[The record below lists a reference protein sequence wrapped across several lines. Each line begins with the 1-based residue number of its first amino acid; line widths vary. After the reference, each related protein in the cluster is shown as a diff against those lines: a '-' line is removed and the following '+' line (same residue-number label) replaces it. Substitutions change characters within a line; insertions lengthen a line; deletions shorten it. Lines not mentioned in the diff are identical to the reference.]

1 MGAPVQL
8 KSSVMR
14 LATSHPLVEE
24 LIGLSFIVNT
34 FAAVWMY
41 TVLTPAALEATKA
54 LVRLVLQ
61 REREGNLD
69 APAGLRQQLDAVP
82 KEALL
87 AAIRRHRLE
96 CLLHGEPL
104 VASLLPELAA
114 TLQVLARQDAMA
126 ALALTSLTR
135 EMAAL
140 FEQAAMP
147 MLVIKGIPLAL
158 QTTGSLTSRGRGD
171 LDLLVDPKQLPAAVA
186 LLESSA
192 FRRLPGYLPRDLNSF
207 WARYGRWAGYELS
220 MVREGEGAP
229 QWIDLHWAL
238 SNVRGPL
245 PSFGLAWQFRELLEF
260 SGQSVLTLSRAHA
273 FQHACAHAA
282 KDQWMCLRNLIDIE
296 RLGRQ
301 LGSSALINMGRDV
314 TVCWSSAVTHRV
326 VEADDLCI
334 LFKAN
339 RRGTR
344 KALQRA
350 SQAQLW
356 PWRCEGMG
364 PWTPGRWL
372 STVWRLLA
380 FSRSPQDWLRTLCY
394 YILLPAAFV
403 DPLSGED
410 RGFRGF
416 VSARVGR
423 LRNRLGERNSL
434 NQATNASLLGA
445 DSKPKE
451 VAARLG

>member
-1 MGAPVQL
+1 M
-8 KSSVMR
+8 
-14 LATSHPLVEE
+14 EE
-24 LIGLSFIVNT
+24 LIGLSFILNT
-34 FAAVWMY
+34 FAAVWVY

-96 CLLHGEPL
+96 CLLHGDPI

-126 ALALTSLTR
+126 ALALASLTR

-171 LDLLVDPKQLPAAVA
+171 LDLLVDPNQLPAAVA

-245 PSFGLAWQFRELLEF
+245 PSFAVAWQCRELLEF

-282 KDQWMCLRNLIDIE
+282 KDQWMCLRNLIDID

-301 LGSSALINMGRDV
+301 LSSAALISLRREP
-314 TVCWSSAVTHRV
+314 TVRWSGAVTHIV
-326 VEADDLCI
+326 AEAVYLKIFLQLD
-334 LFKAN
+334 
-339 RRGTR
+339 RRGMLNAVRRTT
-344 KALQRA
+344 
-350 SQAQLW
+350 QAQLL
-356 PWRCEGMG
+356 PWRCEGNG
-364 PWTPGRWL
+364 AWTTWRWL
-372 STVWRLLA
+372 STVWRLLVL
-380 FSRSPQDWLRTLCY
+380 SRSTQDWLRTLCY

-403 DPLSGED
+403 DPLTGED

-416 VSARVGR
+416 VSARLER

-451 VAARLG
+451 VAARLD

>member
-1 MGAPVQL
+1 M
-8 KSSVMR
+8 
-14 LATSHPLVEE
+14 
-24 LIGLSFIVNT
+24 
-34 FAAVWMY
+34 
-41 TVLTPAALEATKA
+41 LTPAALEATKA

-96 CLLHGEPL
+96 CLLHGDPI

-171 LDLLVDPKQLPAAVA
+171 LDLLGDPQRLPEAVA

-192 FRRLPGYLPRDLNSF
+192 FRRLPGYLPRDLTSF

-220 MVREGEGAP
+220 MVREAAGAP

-245 PSFGLAWQFRELLEF
+245 PSFAVAWQCRELLEF
-260 SGQSVLTLSRAHA
+260 SGQSVSTLSRAHA

-282 KDQWMCLRNLIDIE
+282 KDQWMCLRNLIDID

-301 LGSSALINMGRDV
+301 FSSAALISLRREP
-314 TVCWSSAVTHRV
+314 TVRWSGAVTHIV
-326 VEADDLCI
+326 AEAVYLKIFLQLD
-334 LFKAN
+334 
-339 RRGTR
+339 RRGMLNAVRRTT
-344 KALQRA
+344 
-350 SQAQLW
+350 QAQLL
-356 PWRCEGMG
+356 PWRCEGNG
-364 PWTPGRWL
+364 AWTTWRWL
-372 STVWRLLA
+372 STVWRLLVL
-380 FSRSPQDWLRTLCY
+380 SRSTQDWLRTLCY

-403 DPLSGED
+403 DPLTGED

-416 VSARVGR
+416 VSARLER

>member
-1 MGAPVQL
+1 M
-8 KSSVMR
+8 
-14 LATSHPLVEE
+14 EE
-24 LIGLSFIVNT
+24 LIGLSFIFNT

-96 CLLHGEPL
+96 CLLHGDPI

-126 ALALTSLTR
+126 ALALASLTR

-171 LDLLVDPKQLPAAVA
+171 LDLLVDPNQLPAAVA
-186 LLESSA
+186 LLEGSA

-245 PSFGLAWQFRELLEF
+245 PSFAVAWQCRELLEF
-260 SGQSVLTLSRAHA
+260 SGQSVSTLSRAHA

-282 KDQWMCLRNLIDIE
+282 KDQWMCLRNLIDID

-301 LGSSALINMGRDV
+301 LSSAALISLRREP
-314 TVCWSSAVTHRV
+314 TVRWSGAVTHIV
-326 VEADDLCI
+326 AEAVYLKIFLQLD
-334 LFKAN
+334 
-339 RRGTR
+339 RRGMLNAVRRTT
-344 KALQRA
+344 
-350 SQAQLW
+350 QAQLL
-356 PWRCEGMG
+356 PWRCEGNG
-364 PWTPGRWL
+364 AWTTWRWL
-372 STVWRLLA
+372 STVWRLLVL
-380 FSRSPQDWLRTLCY
+380 SRSTQDWLRTLCY

-403 DPLSGED
+403 DPLTGED

-416 VSARVGR
+416 VSARLER

>member
-1 MGAPVQL
+1 M
-8 KSSVMR
+8 
-14 LATSHPLVEE
+14 
-24 LIGLSFIVNT
+24 NT
-34 FAAVWMY
+34 L
-41 TVLTPAALEATKA
+41 LTPATLETNKA

-61 REREGNLD
+61 RERDGNQD
-69 APAGLRQQLDAVP
+69 APVGDDQLPAGLRQQLEAVP

-87 AAIRRHRLE
+87 ASIKRHRLE
-96 CLLHGEPL
+96 CLLHGDPL
-104 VASLLPELAA
+104 VARLVPDLAPA
-114 TLQVLARQDAMA
+114 LQTLARRETMA
-126 ALALTSLTR
+126 ALALASLTR

-140 FEQAAMP
+140 FEQAAIP

-158 QTTGSLTSRGRGD
+158 QTTGTLTTRGRGD
-171 LDLLVDPKQLPAAVA
+171 LDLLVDPKLLPEAVA
-186 LLESSA
+186 LLEGSA
-192 FRRLPGYLPRDLNSF
+192 FRRLPGYLPRDLDSF

-220 MVREGEGAP
+220 MVREAKESP

-245 PSFGLAWQFRELLEF
+245 PSFQQAWRCHELLEF
-260 SGQSVLTLSRAHA
+260 NGQSVATLSRAHA
-273 FQHACAHAA
+273 FRHACAHAA

-301 LGSSALINMGRDV
+301 LGSSALINMGRDA

-326 VEADDLCI
+326 VEADDLCL
-334 LFKAN
+334 LFEAN

-423 LRNRLGERNSL
+423 LRNRLSERNSSNPTTSAEWSEVDSIPKVL
-434 NQATNASLLGA
+434 ESKLGSGRSAGKASRR
-445 DSKPKE
+445 S
-451 VAARLG
+451 